1 MFLEALDKIL
11 TDHATGAAIRSLEAG
26 EPQEALWQAV
36 VQAGFGDLLC
46 SEEQGGAELSPQEFF
61 PLLECLGRHGVPLPI
76 GQTIVAKGLLPD
88 LEGLPEGSMVTLATQ
103 TLRAN
108 DSSLRCLSVPS
119 GQLASHVLASDGQAL
134 VLLDC
139 AQALRE
145 PVGDRRS
152 LTANLTWLDAQP
164 LLKREAGG
172 QALVA
177 SAAALTAALISGGMQ
192 RAFEMALTHCNA
204 RVQFGK
210 SIGKFQAVQQQISV
224 MAEHVLAGT
233 IAAESAF
240 QYTGTAPQLLTAAVA
255 KSRTSEAA
263 ALVVATA
270 HAVHGAMGMT
280 DEFELSLVTRRLHE
294 WRLQYGSEGV
304 WNAFIGEQLL
314 SGNLPVADFVRTV

>member
-1 MFLEALDKIL
+1 
-11 TDHATGAAIRSLEAG
+11 
-26 EPQEALWQAV
+26 
-36 VQAGFGDLLC
+36 
-46 SEEQGGAELSPQEFF
+46 
-61 PLLECLGRHGVPLPI
+61 
-76 GQTIVAKGLLPD
+76 
-88 LEGLPEGSMVTLATQ
+88 
-103 TLRAN
+103 
-108 DSSLRCLSVPS
+108 
-119 GQLASHVLASDGQAL
+119 
-134 VLLDC
+134 
-139 AQALRE
+139 
-145 PVGDRRS
+145 
-152 LTANLTWLDAQP
+152 
-164 LLKREAGG
+164 
-172 QALVA
+172 
-177 SAAALTAALISGGMQ
+177 
-192 RAFEMALTHCNA
+192 LTHCNA